1 MDEHQVIHERAREFF
16 DDIWRGGDFWQV
28 ETSEFERNRYA
39 CQMNL
44 LGDRRY
50 GRALEIGCG
59 SGCFSRLLAGVADE
73 VVALDVS
80 PLAIERARS
89 LSTGRER
96 IAFRVANIMD
106 YDPVAEGPW
115 GLIVMS
121 ETIYYLGWLYSFFD
135 VAWLA
140 VKLFEATQE
149 GGRLLMANTCEG
161 VEDYLMYPSIIRTY
175 RDLMLN
181 VGYQLDAE
189 DVLHGAKDGYELKV
203 LVSCYGKRLSC
214 ERNR

>member
-1 MDEHQVIHERAREFF
+1 MDKRQVINEKAKGFF
-16 DDIWRGGDFWQV
+16 DDIWRNGDFWQL
-28 ETSEFERNRYA
+28 ETSEFEREKYA
-39 CQMNL
+39 CQMKL

-73 VVALDVS
+73 VIALDVS
-80 PLAIERARS
+80 ALAVERARS

-106 YDPVAEGPW
+106 YDTVAEGPW
-115 GLIVMS
+115 DLIVMS

-140 VKLFEATQE
+140 VKLFKATQE
-149 GGRLLMANTCEG
+149 GGRLLMANTCGG
-161 VEDYLMYPSIIRTY
+161 VEDYLLYPSIIRTY

-189 DVLHGAKDGYELKV
+189 DVFHGVKDGHELEA
-203 LVSCYGKRLSC
+203 LVSCYGKRGIT
-214 ERNR
+214 